1 MQLKLLNMNN
11 YIKIKNLTKKYEKNK
26 SIKVLNNITFN
37 FEPGKTYSIMGPSGS
52 GKSTLLNLLSLIDN
66 PSAGSIEISN
76 NKIKSNNKVKN
87 DLIRAKKIGII
98 YQDKNLLSD
107 FTALENVYL
116 PNLLVSKEKQKSI
129 ELAKKLIKSVG
140 MSSRINHFPNE
151 LSGGENQ
158 RIAIARA
165 LINNPDIIL
174 ADEPTG
180 SLDSDNAKLIFK
192 ILFNLKNKNRIIIF
206 ATHNRYFAN
215 MADCKIMM
223 NDGNMQIINAAA

>member
-1 MQLKLLNMNN
+1 MNN
-11 YIKIKNLTKKYEKNK
+11 FIKIKNLTKKYEKNK
-26 SIKVLNNITFN
+26 SIKVLNDISFN
-37 FEPGKTYSIMGPSGS
+37 FEPGKTYSIVGPSGS

-116 PNLLVSKEKQKSI
+116 PNLLISNDRQKSM
-129 ELAKKLIKSVG
+129 ELAKKLIKKVG
-140 MSSRINHFPNE
+140 MSVRINHFPNE

-165 LINNPDIIL
+165 LINDPDIIL

-180 SLDSDNAKLIFK
+180 SLDSDYAKLIFK

-215 MADCKIMM
+215 MADCKITM
-223 NDGNMQIINAAA
+223 NNGNMKIANVSI

>member
-1 MQLKLLNMNN
+1 MNN

-26 SIKVLNNITFN
+26 FIKVLNDISFN
-37 FEPGKTYSIMGPSGS
+37 FESGKTYSIMGPSGS

-66 PSAGSIEISN
+66 PTSGSIEINN
-76 NKIKSNNKVKN
+76 NKIKSNNKVEN

-116 PNLLVSKEKQKSI
+116 PNLLISKEKQKSI
-129 ELAKKLIKSVG
+129 ELAKKLIKNVG

-165 LINNPDIIL
+165 LINDPDIIL

-215 MADCKIMM
+215 MADCKIVM
-223 NDGNMQIINAAA
+223 NDGNMHIINATA

>member
-1 MQLKLLNMNN
+1 MNN

-26 SIKVLNNITFN
+26 SIKVLNNISFN
-37 FEPGKTYSIMGPSGS
+37 FVSGKTYSIVGPSGS
-52 GKSTLLNLLSLIDN
+52 GKSTLLNLLSLIDK
-66 PSAGSIEISN
+66 PTGGSIEISS
-76 NKIKSNNKVKN
+76 NKIKSNNKGKN

-116 PNLLVSKEKQKSI
+116 PNLLISNDRQKSR
-129 ELAKKLIKSVG
+129 ELAKKLIKKVG
-140 MSSRINHFPNE
+140 MSVRINHFPNE

-180 SLDSDNAKLIFK
+180 NLDTYNAKLVFE

-223 NDGNMQIINAAA
+223 NDGNVQIINATS

>member
-1 MQLKLLNMNN
+1 MNN
-11 YIKIKNLTKKYEKNK
+11 FIKIKNLTKKYEKNK
-26 SIKVLNNITFN
+26 SIKVLDDISFN
-37 FEPGKTYSIMGPSGS
+37 FEPGKTYSIVGPSGS

-66 PSAGSIEISN
+66 PTTGSIEINS
-76 NKIKSNNKVKN
+76 NKIKSNNKVEN

-116 PNLLVSKEKQKSI
+116 PNLLISNDRQKSM
-129 ELAKKLIKSVG
+129 ELAKKLIKKVG
-140 MSSRINHFPNE
+140 MSVRINHFPNE
-151 LSGGENQ
+151 LSGGEIQ

-165 LINNPDIIL
+165 LINDPDIIL

-223 NDGNMQIINAAA
+223 NDGNIQVINATI

>member
-1 MQLKLLNMNN
+1 MNN

-26 SIKVLNNITFN
+26 SIKVLNDITFN

-66 PSAGSIEISN
+66 PTSGSIEINS
-76 NKIKSNNKVKN
+76 NKIKPNNKVEN

-116 PNLLVSKEKQKSI
+116 PNLLISKEKQNSI
-129 ELAKKLIKSVG
+129 ELAKKLIKNVG
-140 MSSRINHFPNE
+140 MSSRLNHFPNE

-165 LINNPDIIL
+165 LINDPDIIL

-180 SLDSDNAKLIFK
+180 SLDTDNAKLIFK

-215 MADCKIMM
+215 MADCKITM
-223 NDGNMQIINAAA
+223 NNGNMNVTNASI